1 VLCPVC
7 IAIGH
12 GQFITQEKQKGI
24 TMKKVKLQMQLSI
37 DGFVAGPAGE
47 TDWRQCNWD
56 AGLKDYVKELK
67 EEPGADLIECDGRN
81 FDISLIKEGLIDEYY
96 FFINPTALG
105 KGTAVF
111 QSIGEVKN
119 LRLVTARPFECGVV
133 LLFYK
138 PE

>member
-1 VLCPVC
+1 
-7 IAIGH
+7 
-12 GQFITQEKQKGI
+12 
-24 TMKKVKLQMQLSI
+24 MQLSV

-47 TDWRQCNWD
+47 LDWLQCNQD
-56 AGLKDYVKELK
+56 AGLTDYIKQLK
-67 EEPGADLIECDGRN
+67 EEPGADLIEYGSNN

-105 KGTAVF
+105 KGTPIF
-111 QSIGEVKN
+111 QSIGPVKN

-138 PE
+138 PG